1 MAWRLLRRK
10 PAFAA
15 VVILLLSIGIGATT
29 MMFSALDAFVLRPLP
44 VQNPYELV
52 RLEVV
57 QPNIPPYSFFYYRC
71 SARFVIERPC

>member
-1 MAWRLLRRK
+1 
-10 PAFAA
+10 
-15 VVILLLSIGIGATT
+15 
-29 MMFSALDAFVLRPLP
+29 MFSALDAFVLRPLP